1 MSFRQRVASVAA
13 LSLSLVGLA
22 AHSTA
27 GFAAETAQSNVPTP
41 APAIIVF
48 QDGQA
53 PKALATPSYPA
64 SEAPSP
70 SPTTPPAGAA
80 SADTTAYPTLAA
92 AVAAQPIDAD
102 DEQLRCLA
110 GAIYFESKGEPLAG
124 QLAVAEVILNRVAAR
139 RFGETVC
146 DVVTQRG
153 QFSFVRGGHIPS
165 IPQTRAAYR
174 TAIAVAKVAMND
186 AWDSA
191 AGKAL
196 FFHARRVSPGWNKT
210 QIAAIGN
217 HVFYR

>member
-13 LSLSLVGLA
+13 LSLALVGLA

-27 GFAAETAQSNVPTP
+27 GFAAETPYANVPTP

-53 PKALATPSYPA
+53 PQALPTPTYPA
-64 SEAPSP
+64 PVA
-70 SPTTPPAGAA
+70 TTPPTETAA
-80 SADTTAYPTLAA
+80 VDDDDTVAYPTLAA
-92 AVAAQPIDAD
+92 AVAAQPIEAS

-153 QFSFVRGGHIPS
+153 QFSFVRGGRIPS
-165 IPQTRAAYR
+165 IPTGRASYR
-174 TAIAVAKVAMND
+174 TAVAVAKVAMND
-186 AWDSA
+186 AWDSP

-210 QIAAIGN
+210 QVASIGN